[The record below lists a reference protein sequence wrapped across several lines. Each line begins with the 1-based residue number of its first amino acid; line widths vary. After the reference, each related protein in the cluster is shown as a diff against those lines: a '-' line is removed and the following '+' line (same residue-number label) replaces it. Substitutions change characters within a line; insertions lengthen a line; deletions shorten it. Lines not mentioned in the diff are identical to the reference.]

1 MFNSAAVESTA
12 ANFVKS
18 ACTNPETPSSR
29 LSSAA
34 VDVTFVPPISNVVTD
49 NSPATVAIPSASVIK
64 SVSSV
69 CPIVVPFTITLSTV
83 NVVSVP
89 NEVTLA

>member
-1 MFNSAAVESTA
+1 MPILEPPSVKFNSAAVASKA

-18 ACTNPETPSSR
+18 ACTKPETPSSK
-29 LSSAA
+29 LSSVA

-49 NSPATVAIPSASVIK
+49 ISPATVTRPFATVIR

-69 CPIVVPFTITLSTV
+69 
-83 NVVSVP
+83 
-89 NEVTLA
+89 